1 MTGTRT
7 PVGRDHGTAETTA
20 NAGARSK
27 AGETS
32 TAGAEVHRAVV
43 NGKRALLV
51 EGLFL
56 PPRRVAVEQAQLL
69 LGLAIVGHLVLV
81 FAPLLGESTSA
92 VVDPLIA
99 VDLLAAGAV
108 CAGAATV
115 VLEGAGRGGAIETA
129 RGKNEGAVPAGTG
142 RGVDDG
148 INSRLSYVV
157 MTCQP
162 SEHSRGFERSASRVW
177 GARSQGHVLVVT
189 RVACLLPAYLDAVG
203 RDAVGTGRWL

>member
-1 MTGTRT
+1 MTGTRA
-7 PVGRDHGTAETTA
+7 PVGRDHGAAETTA
-20 NAGARSK
+20 NAGAGSK
-27 AGETS
+27 AGEAS

-51 EGLFL
+51 EGLLL

-69 LGLAIVGHLVLV
+69 LGLAIMRHLVLV
-81 FAPLLGESTSA
+81 FAPLLGESTST
-92 VVDPLIA
+92 VVDPFIA
-99 VDLLAAGAV
+99 IDLLAAGAA

-148 INSRLSYVV
+148 INSRLSYFVII
-157 MTCQP
+157 CQP
-162 SEHSRGFERSASRVW
+162 SERLRRFEQSASWV
-177 GARSQGHVLVVT
+177 
-189 RVACLLPAYLDAVG
+189 
-203 RDAVGTGRWL
+203 